1 MTLLKKYFK
10 NVWTLEWKNEVP
22 ILKRSLIMF
31 MLLSPFLL
39 FVLYTIYR
47 QCITL
52 SRIPTRINITKQRA
66 CDHFLVYF

>member
-22 ILKRSLIMF
+22 ILKRLLIIL

-39 FVLYTIYR
+39 VILYTIYR
-47 QCITL
+47 QCI
-52 SRIPTRINITKQRA
+52 SIP
-66 CDHFLVYF
+66 